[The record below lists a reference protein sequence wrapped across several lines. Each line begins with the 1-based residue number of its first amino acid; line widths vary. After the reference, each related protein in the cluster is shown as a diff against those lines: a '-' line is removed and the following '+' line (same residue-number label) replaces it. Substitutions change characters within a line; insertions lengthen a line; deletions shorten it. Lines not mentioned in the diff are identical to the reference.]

1 MMNTSFIKT
10 QQSKLLNTYKQ
21 LMEQAYNFRQMDAAL
36 SDILEFKALKLL
48 NELNRLNFLNS
59 NQLIYCKI

>member
-1 MMNTSFIKT
+1 MNTSFIKT